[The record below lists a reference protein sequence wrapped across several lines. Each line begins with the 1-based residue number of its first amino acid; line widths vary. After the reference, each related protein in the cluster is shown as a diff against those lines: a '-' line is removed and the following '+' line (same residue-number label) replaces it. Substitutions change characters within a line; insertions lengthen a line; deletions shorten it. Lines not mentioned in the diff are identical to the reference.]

1 MREIIAGADSAIEIG
16 RLGEN
21 QYTRVAFDISPYM
34 AQYPNATYR
43 LLNRRPNDALAYP
56 VADMEVVG
64 TNLYWNVSSAD
75 LTQKGVGSCEI
86 VVLDG
91 ETVVKSIIFMTLIR
105 EALDD
110 SGSAP
115 PPWDSW
121 LTQFEQYAEE
131 AQESAQAAADSAET
145 AMQYNTRVNISGTAL
160 VITSNS

>member
-1 MREIIAGADSAIEIG
+1 MREIIASTDGAIEIG

-56 VADMEVVG
+56 VADVE
-64 TNLYWNVSSAD
+64 TDDKYLYWNVSSAD

-86 VVLDG
+86 VVLDC
-91 ETVVKSIIFMTLIR
+91 ETVVKSIIYMTLIR

-115 PPWDSW
+115 SPWDGW
-121 LTQFEQYAEE
+121 LTQFEQYAED
-131 AQESAQAAADSAET
+131 AQESAQAAAESAET
-145 AMQYNTRVNISGTAL
+145 AMQYNTRVSISGTAL
-160 VITSNS
+160 VITSNT